1 MNERMR
7 FDRAEAAEAGRHDA
21 RALLQAL
28 ANIENGNSPAN
39 LMGYFLDDIL
49 SLALNQRLEECQE
62 RKAAFC
68 TVIAPILADAVDH
81 RNSVSMELIV
91 DSEGGEL

>member
-7 FDRAEAAEAGRHDA
+7 FDRAEAAEEGRRDA

-28 ANIENGNSPAN
+28 ANIENGNSSAN
-39 LMGYFLDDIL
+39 LLGYYLDDIL

-68 TVIAPILADAVDH
+68 AVVAPIMADAVAH
-81 RNSVSMELIV
+81 RHGDCEKVAK
-91 DSEGGEL
+91 